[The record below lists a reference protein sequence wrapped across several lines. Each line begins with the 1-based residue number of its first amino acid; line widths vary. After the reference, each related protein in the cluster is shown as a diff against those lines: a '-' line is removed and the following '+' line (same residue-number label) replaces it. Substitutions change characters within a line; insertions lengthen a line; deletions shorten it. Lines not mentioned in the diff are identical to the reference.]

1 MRKSAK
7 TIKRLGLVAGAGTVA
22 GLMPIAGLSAAYAT
36 QPAGPPTLALSSTL
50 PAATAVTATN
60 TFTATGAIAA
70 GGTITINSLASG
82 AAPGA
87 VTAETLPAYAAA
99 VPGTSPSN
107 YVVTAGGT
115 ADPVTAVAP
124 AVGAAAAAGD
134 TETISLTNAIAA
146 GTPVT
151 VTITGVI
158 NATSASTVYFSD
170 LTSGDT
176 TPANTNTVNVTAA
189 TPTTSTVATVSSVN
203 PTAVPVTATDFTL
216 TGSNFYGTAST
227 DTPVVYFIPTSVAA
241 PATPTAAA
249 TTPGAGAAT
258 VTNVTTTQIEGT
270 SPTTFEGT
278 TPTAN
283 TSYNVVVYNVT
294 EPAGTATYQGPSATS
309 ASSALYV
316 SPGLNFVPEN
326 GVRVADSRVGL
337 SLPNGAIASGTT
349 VGFPVTAL
357 ENSTTMPSNIPA
369 GADAVA
375 LNVTAIAPASG
386 GNLQVTNSNTCTTT
400 TSTTPEIGTAA
411 VNFQPGQDTSNTI
424 VVPTTAAFLCIRDV
438 GAPVQV
444 TLDATGYTTS
454 GFTSADATLLD
465 TRPSSQSGTLLGPL
479 AGGQVYSVGT
489 GLVAGTEVALEV
501 TAVAPTAPGN
511 LRVFPE
517 TISGPPAASGVPD
530 TAAVNYIPGTDSGS
544 YFLTTVGYAGKIDIY
559 SDSTGT
565 VNVVLGEAGT
575 FTGSSLVASTAP
587 YRILDTRPTGIASG
601 SSVTVTGSPSGSGSV
616 FTPGNEVG
624 VFGQLSD
631 INPSAQGYETVYP
644 AGAAVPNTASIA
656 NYPGQVRENTAFA
669 PLNSSGQFSIASVGG
684 TTNSTFDVSGYIS

>member
-36 QPAGPPTLALSSTL
+36 QPAGPPTLALSSTV
-50 PAATAVTATN
+50 PGATATATN
-60 TFTATGAIAA
+60 TFTTTGAIAA
-70 GGTITINSLASG
+70 AGTITINSLSTSG
-82 AAPGA
+82 PSTGA
-87 VTAETLPAYAAA
+87 NAETLPAYVAA
-99 VPGTSPSN
+99 VAGPPAVPSN
-107 YVVTAGGT
+107 YVVTVGGT
-115 ADPVTAVAP
+115 NDPVTGVA
-124 AVGAAAAAGD
+124 GGAGD
-134 TETISLTNAIAA
+134 TETITLTNAVAA

-151 VTITGVI
+151 VTIAGVV
-158 NATSASTVYFSD
+158 NATAASTVYFSD

-176 TPANTNTVNVTAA
+176 TAANTNTVNVTAA
-189 TPTTSTVATVSSVN
+189 TPAASAVATVSSVN
-203 PTAVPVTATDFTL
+203 PTAVPTGTATDFTL
-216 TGSNFYGTAST
+216 TGSNFYGTAGSAT
-227 DTPVVYFIPTSVAA
+227 VPDVYFIPAGTAA
-241 PATPTAAA
+241 PATPALAAL
-249 TTPGAGAAT
+249 TPGAGAAT
-258 VTNVTTTQIEGT
+258 VTSVTTTQLQGT
-270 SPTTFEGT
+270 SPTTFAAPA
-278 TPTAN
+278 PTSN
-283 TSYNVVVYNVT
+283 TSYNVVVYNVGVPT
-294 EPAGTATYQGPSATS
+294 TTSGFEAPSATS
-309 ASSALYV
+309 ASTALYE
-316 SPGLNFVPEN
+316 SPNLNFVPEN

-357 ENSTTMPSNIPA
+357 ENSATMPSNIPA

-386 GNLQVTNSNTCTTT
+386 GNLQVTNSGTCATT

-444 TLDATGYTTS
+444 TLDATGYINNGS
-454 GFTSADATLLD
+454 FTSADAPLLD
-465 TRPSSQSGTLLGPL
+465 TRPSRQFGSLLGPL

-517 TISGPPAASGVPD
+517 PASGPPAASGVPD
-530 TAAVNYIPGTDSGS
+530 TAAVNYVPGTDSGS
-544 YFLTTVGYAGKIDIY
+544 YFLTTVGASGNIDIY

-565 VNVVLGEAGT
+565 VNVVLGDAGT

-616 FTPGNEVG
+616 FTPGDAVG